1 MPEVLNPYD
10 LYRTIPDEEQNII
23 SEDLLQPGLC
33 LAKTHPWLKHRKNAY
48 RVLVETANL
57 TAWLNQEDTKT
68 ALHVENKTWN
78 DCNGTMN
85 QNWLFQPEASQW
97 IYTVLKTSG
106 DIRMM
111 HYSGDTD
118 GVLPTY
124 GTKQWIEDLNWDK
137 IGNYTKWTSNEQVAG
152 FYHKFQGL
160 DFVTV
165 KGVGHMAPQ
174 WAPQPM
180 QELITKWI
188 HQEDMF

>member
-23 SEDLLQPGLC
+23 SEDLTQPGLC

-85 QNWLFQPEASQW
+85 
-97 IYTVLKTSG
+97 
-106 DIRMM
+106 
-111 HYSGDTD
+111 
-118 GVLPTY
+118 
-124 GTKQWIEDLNWDK
+124 
-137 IGNYTKWTSNEQVAG
+137 
-152 FYHKFQGL
+152 
-160 DFVTV
+160 
-165 KGVGHMAPQ
+165 
-174 WAPQPM
+174 
-180 QELITKWI
+180 
-188 HQEDMF
+188 